1 MIAAM
6 VYLLN
11 RFDWHI
17 KPSHERCVL
26 YSFGFSWHAVFKW
39 TVSQCLCMF
48 PWLLYGFIPRSIHF
62 ATYVCVHV
70 LFCFFPHSVLQHASY
85 LSELERKH
93 YEMMY
98 LKKWSL
104 SLCVLADASR
114 ISPCGKLTKSIVKE
128 GGGFFHS
135 EEHLGG
141 KKFLWNIKLIRFYV
155 FFLIKFDWWL
165 YLGFVFLLFFEFG
178 NA

>member
-11 RFDWHI
+11 RFDWNI

-70 LFCFFPHSVLQHASY
+70 FCFLFSSQCFATCLLPQWAGKKTLWNDVFEEMKLVFMCACWCFKNKSLWKTNQEHS
-85 LSELERKH
+85 K
-93 YEMMY
+93 
-98 LKKWSL
+98 
-104 SLCVLADASR
+104 
-114 ISPCGKLTKSIVKE
+114 
-128 GGGFFHS
+128 GGGWVFPFW
-135 EEHLGG
+135 GAFRR
-141 KKFLWNIKLIRFYV
+141 KKVFMKHQVNSFLCIFSN
-155 FFLIKFDWWL
+155 
-165 YLGFVFLLFFEFG
+165 
-178 NA
+178 

>member
-1 MIAAM
+1 MNVVCFTA
-6 VYLLN
+6 L
-11 RFDWHI
+11 
-17 KPSHERCVL
+17 
-26 YSFGFSWHAVFKW
+26 
-39 TVSQCLCMF
+39 VSPDMQCLNELCLSVSVCSHDFYMDSYPVPSILPHMSAYMF
-48 PWLLYGFIPRSIHF
+48 FF
-62 ATYVCVHV
+62 
-70 LFCFFPHSVLQHASY
+70 FFFPHSVLQHASY

-155 FFLIKFDWWL
+155 FFL
-165 YLGFVFLLFFEFG
+165 
-178 NA
+178 N

>member
-1 MIAAM
+1 M

-26 YSFGFSWHAVFKW
+26 CSLGFSWHAVFKW

-48 PWLLYGFIPRSIHF
+48 PCDFYMDSYPVPSILP
-62 ATYVCVHV
+62 HV
-70 LFCFFPHSVLQHASY
+70 SAYMFVCFFSPHSVLQHASY

-98 LKKWSL
+98 LKKWNL

-128 GGGFFHS
+128 GGWVFPFWGAFRR
-135 EEHLGG
+135 
-141 KKFLWNIKLIRFYV
+141 KKVFMKLIS
-155 FFLIKFDWWL
+155 
-165 YLGFVFLLFFEFG
+165 
-178 NA
+178 